1 MRRILT
7 ANDHHFAVTAND
19 FALVAH
25 GLDRRPYFH
34 DLLLVTGC

>member
-1 MRRILT
+1 MAGIFA

-19 FALVAH
+19 LAFVAH
-25 GLDRRPYFH
+25 GFYGRSYFH